1 MQRIVEKKELMERV
15 HLLIKRRG
23 TGTPDELAERL
34 QVSRAT
40 VHRIMDTMKE
50 LGAPIL
56 YNFLNQTYEYEHP
69 VNFFFGF
76 ISNND
81 LEEIEG
87 REINGGFGALK
98 KLNFL

>member
-1 MQRIVEKKELMERV
+1 MQGIVERKELMERV

-23 TGTPDELAERL
+23 TGTPEELAKRL

-40 VHRIMDTMKE
+40 VHRIIDTMEE

-69 VNFFFGF
+69 VDFFFGF
-76 ISNND
+76 VNKGSIQ
-81 LEEIEG
+81 EIDG

-98 KLNFL
+98 LLKFL

>member
-15 HLLIKRRG
+15 HLLIKRRA

-40 VHRIMDTMKE
+40 VHRIMETMKG

-69 VNFFFGF
+69 VDFFFGF
-76 ISNND
+76 INKTD
-81 LEEIEG
+81 LQEIDG
-87 REINGGFGALK
+87 REINGGFGGLK
-98 KLNFL
+98 RLNFF